1 MLAEGVD
8 SSFEELVGILTD
20 QEPEKGTSTETSSTK
35 TSPRKPSQRQSVI
48 AQIWRKP
55 SFAGGNDGSHTE
67 RYPLNALEKNPLE
80 TDLQKPYLPKLWSQ
94 FRPECSCHAVS
105 CSTLNGSPEKGF
117 LNRHF
122 LMSLALLTCSIFP
135 ERFSSNK
142 HTSHN
147 DKSRCSKLCFFNSV
161 KERMLAG

>member
-67 RYPLNALEKNPLE
+67 RYPLNALEDNPLKHIYKNL
-80 TDLQKPYLPKLWSQ
+80 T
-94 FRPECSCHAVS
+94 
-105 CSTLNGSPEKGF
+105 SPNYGHNF
-117 LNRHF
+117 DQNA
-122 LMSLALLTCSIFP
+122 LA
-135 ERFSSNK
+135 
-142 HTSHN
+142 
-147 DKSRCSKLCFFNSV
+147 
-161 KERMLAG
+161 MLSAALH